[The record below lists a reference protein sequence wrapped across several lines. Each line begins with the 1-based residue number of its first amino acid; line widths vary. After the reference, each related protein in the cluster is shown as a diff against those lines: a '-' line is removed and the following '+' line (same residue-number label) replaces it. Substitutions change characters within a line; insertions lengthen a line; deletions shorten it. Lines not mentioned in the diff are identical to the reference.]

1 MFGLEQV
8 KAGRFG
14 KMQSNNI
21 LEAALKVKNEKYNRK
36 EEDERIIVQLYS
48 LISHLKAKENRLY
61 KDLGF
66 KGSNLDDNFKKFVSL
81 WQGNNI
87 SSNEDEDRFWL
98 NEHLNFLIGQTQR
111 LATGKGFTFI
121 EQLMELVAIELD
133 DPTFV
138 TTTYGGLSNKEK
150 QKLKQI
156 SATIEDPE
164 TQENILQEITK
175 NTKWKKEAH
184 LFVPTKKKGK
194 TRKQDDM
201 MLLIEEYFREKA
213 NTLGGDIANNGY
225 LLIANAIYDIR
236 DKKMS
241 NELVYKTHTGKNL
254 STVTN
259 NIDTL
264 FVEFNFRSAYLHG
277 NINQAKEVWK
287 ELERFFISA
296 RSLTWTP
303 EHKEAWN
310 MYVQNGGAKT
320 FKSKFLD
327 LLIYFFKNTKT
338 FRPETFLSTEN
349 AVMGFFGELYT
360 YGKSY
365 FNLKNFNQDISLLW
379 TGSLLNKSG
388 NKQLAYDMVLS
399 VKGNQYGFQV
409 KNPYKT
415 ENGVYE
421 TYKDTFDFSESR
433 LYENYLEITDP
444 YAIECFKQ
452 LNLNLNTPTSSTT
465 LEHALESFLYLY
477 SQNFIRLKSEEIKS
491 SNLTKEV
498 KEELSKSNFTARNIF
513 FVLRGEIIPSRTVL
527 QGLLNQYRYFL
538 DKTQTKPDINTIK
551 LKYNNEIE
559 PTEVPVENATREVQ
573 MEYVVAGAEAENLLK
588 KIKLST
594 SLNLT
599 IPSIKE
605 LEKLRW

>member
-14 KMQSNNI
+14 EMQPNNI
-21 LEAALKVKNEKYNRK
+21 LEAALKVKNEKYNRG
-36 EEDERIIVQLYS
+36 EEDKRIITQLGF
-48 LISHLKAKENRLY
+48 LINHLKAKENRLY

-66 KGSNLDDNFKKFVSL
+66 KGSNLDDNFKKFMSL

-87 SSNEDEDRFWL
+87 NSNEDEDQFWL

-138 TTTYGGLSNKEK
+138 TTTYGGLSNKDK
-150 QKLKQI
+150 QRLKQI
-156 SATIEDPE
+156 SATIEDPD

-194 TRKQDDM
+194 ARKQDDM
-201 MLLIEEYFREKA
+201 MLLIEEYFRGKA

-225 LLIANAIYDIR
+225 LLVANAIYDIR
-236 DKKMS
+236 NKKMS
-241 NELVYKTHTGKNL
+241 NELVYKTHTRKNL
-254 STVTN
+254 STVNN

-264 FVEFNFRSAYLHG
+264 FVEFNFKSAHLHG
-277 NINQAKEVWK
+277 NKNQANEVWK

-303 EHKEAWN
+303 EHKDAWN
-310 MYVQNGGAKT
+310 IYVQNGGAKR
-320 FKSKFLD
+320 FKSKFLK
-327 LLIYFFKNTKT
+327 LLEYFFKNTNTLKS
-338 FRPETFLSTEN
+338 ETFLSTEN
-349 AVMGFFGELYT
+349 AVMGFFGELYA

-365 FNLKNFNQDISLLW
+365 FNLKNSNQDISLLW
-379 TGSLLNKSG
+379 TGSLVNKSG

-399 VKGNQYGFQV
+399 IKGNQYGFQV

-421 TYKDTFDFSESR
+421 TYKDTYDFSEDK

-444 YAIECFKQ
+444 YEIECFKQ
-452 LNLNLNTPTSSTT
+452 LNLNLNTPTGSKT

-477 SQNFIRLKSEEIKS
+477 SQNFIRLRSEEIKS

>member
-21 LEAALKVKNEKYNRK
+21 LEAALKVKNEKYNRE
-36 EEDERIIVQLYS
+36 EEDERIITQLNS
-48 LISHLKAKENRLY
+48 LINHLEEKEKRLY

-66 KGSNLDDNFKKFVSL
+66 KESNLDDNFKKFMSL

-87 SSNEDEDRFWL
+87 DSNKDEDRFWL

-156 SATIEDPE
+156 SATIEDPD
-164 TQENILQEITK
+164 TQGNILQGITK
-175 NTKWKKEAH
+175 NTKWEKGAY

-213 NTLGGDIANNGY
+213 NILGGDIANNGY
-225 LLIANAIYDIR
+225 LLVANAIYDIR
-236 DKKMS
+236 NKKMS

-254 STVTN
+254 STVNN

-264 FVEFNFRSAYLHG
+264 FVEFNFKSAHLHE
-277 NINQAKEVWK
+277 NTNQAKKVWK

-303 EHKEAWN
+303 EHKDAWN
-310 MYVQNGGAKT
+310 IYVQKEGAKR
-320 FKSKFLD
+320 FESNFLG
-327 LLIYFFKNTKT
+327 LLASFFKNTNT
-338 FRPETFLSTEN
+338 LRSETFLSTEN
-349 AVMGFFGELYT
+349 AVMGFFGELYA

-365 FNLKNFNQDISLLW
+365 FNLKNFNQNISLLW
-379 TGSLLNKSG
+379 TGSLINESG

-399 VKGNQYGFQV
+399 VEGNQYGFQI

-421 TYKDTFDFSESR
+421 TYKDTFNFSENR

-444 YAIECFKQ
+444 YEIKCFKQ
-452 LNLNLNTPTSSTT
+452 LNLNLNTPTGSKT

-477 SQNFIRLKSEEIKS
+477 SQNFIRLRSEEIKS

-498 KEELSKSNFTARNIF
+498 KEELSKNFTARNIF